1 MPRDTKQTLKEF
13 LRAKRA
19 TVRPED
25 VGIVDSG
32 PRRVPGLRREE
43 VAVLAG
49 VSVDWYVRLEQG
61 RQVTPSESV
70 LHAVARALR
79 LDDAER
85 EYLSNLARPSRTPN
99 PLQRDGAVRPGIR
112 RMLDGMSGQ
121 AAFVLGPRMEVL
133 AGNELAWAL
142 PADFP
147 AKPADDRNLLRW
159 ILTDP
164 DARGLYRDWEKIAS
178 EMVGVLQLEASA
190 RPRDREIEALVRELR
205 ASSPEF
211 ARWWTRPN
219 PQGRTSGMK
228 RFRHPQAGDLT
239 IEWEAFAVPDDSTQ
253 TLFIYSPHDAGSAEA
268 LRLLA
273 SWRATLLRDR
283 DDVAPGAPVPGQLAA
298 PATSSAVT
306 APEASDASERQQIS

>member
-1 MPRDTKQTLKEF
+1 
-13 LRAKRA
+13 
-19 TVRPED
+19 
-25 VGIVDSG
+25 
-32 PRRVPGLRREE
+32 
-43 VAVLAG
+43 VAV
-49 VSVDWYVRLEQG
+49 RHH
-61 RQVTPSESV
+61 T
-70 LHAVARALR
+70 HALR
-79 LDDAER
+79 IHL
-85 EYLSNLARPSRTPN
+85 
-99 PLQRDGAVRPGIR
+99 
-112 RMLDGMSGQ
+112 
-121 AAFVLGPRMEVL
+121 
-133 AGNELAWAL
+133 
-142 PADFP
+142 
-147 AKPADDRNLLRW
+147 
-159 ILTDP
+159 
-164 DARGLYRDWEKIAS
+164 
-178 EMVGVLQLEASA
+178 
-190 RPRDREIEALVRELR
+190 RELR

-283 DDVAPGAPVPGQLAA
+283 DDVVPGAPVPGQLAA